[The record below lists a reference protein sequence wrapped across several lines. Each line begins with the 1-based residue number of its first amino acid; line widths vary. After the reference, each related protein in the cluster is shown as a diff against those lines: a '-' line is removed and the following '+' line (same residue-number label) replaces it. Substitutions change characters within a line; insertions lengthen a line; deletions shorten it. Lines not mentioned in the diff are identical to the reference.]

1 MRGTLVCVGLLLFA
15 SAAVA
20 DPLDPIPPEQVA
32 SIAPRL
38 IEEAN
43 KLADPP
49 IKIDADADKATGLFR
64 QGVGG
69 LMVVPVKGLK
79 AESLGNAAE
88 DNGAATGYF
97 FLYRLRPV
105 ISGKTLEGDKVS
117 TVILK
122 DDNGAEREI
131 AVLRLAAKKISDSEW
146 KLLVF
151 AKDKKPVFTAAFRQ
165 EANSSDQPVSLSAKE
180 GQNDQGTLT
189 ITLFGKYAA
198 DVPLARLQ

>member
-1 MRGTLVCVGLLLFA
+1 MFVCGGLLLLV
-15 SAAVA
+15 SAVLA

-32 SIAPRL
+32 MIAPRL
-38 IEEAN
+38 IEEAG

-79 AESLGNAAE
+79 ADGLNNATE
-88 DNGAATGYF
+88 ENGAAAGYF

-105 ISGKTLEGDKVS
+105 INGKTLEADKHS

-131 AVLRLAAKKISDSEW
+131 AVLRLAAKKISDTEW
-146 KLLVF
+146 TLLIF
-151 AKDKKPVFTAAFRQ
+151 AKDNKPVLTAAFRQ
-165 EANSSDQPVSLSAKE
+165 EANGSDRPVSLSAKE
-180 GQNDQGTLT
+180 GQNVQGTLT